1 MPAVLVWGSDH
12 YIIKY
17 SGVVTVDE
25 SVDIYGQLVGSPQF
39 DACHFGI
46 LDCNGIERVNY
57 SEMDYKR
64 HAAIAMSAAKINNSL
79 RIALVVPNEAIEK
92 SIQPFLKSASEQ
104 FPSDWERHVFKDYAA
119 AAKWASAPKNQTVI
133 VKKPI

>member
-1 MPAVLVWGSDH
+1 MPAILVWGSDH
-12 YIIKY
+12 YIIEY

-39 DACHFGI
+39 DACHYGI
-46 LDCNGIERVNY
+46 VDCRGIERVDY
-57 SEMDYKR
+57 SEMDYKK

-79 RIALVVPNEAIEK
+79 RIALVVPNESIER

-104 FPSDWERHVFKDYAA
+104 FPSNWERRVFKDYNAA
-119 AAKWASAPKNQTVI
+119 VKWASARKSQTVI

>member
-1 MPAVLVWGSDH
+1 MPAILVWGSDH

-39 DACHFGI
+39 DACHYGI
-46 LDCNGIERVNY
+46 VDCRGIERVDY
-57 SEMDYKR
+57 SEMDYKK

-79 RIALVVPNEAIEK
+79 RIALVVPNESIER

-104 FPSDWERHVFKDYAA
+104 FPSNWERRVFKDYDAA
-119 AAKWASAPKNQTVI
+119 VKWASARKSQTVF